1 VVTGEPRLRRAPP
14 IRAVRVVL
22 LLVTAAWL
30 AVAYAPGGE
39 PPVALRAAVYAAAV
53 LLAFLRACLV
63 PTARGAWFS
72 AGLALTAWA
81 AGDLARI
88 LPAVPPTGYPLATD
102 LAQLAA
108 YPLLALTAVA
118 LLRVSF
124 PAGVPT
130 RADVPVWL
138 EAVVAAAGAT
148 AAAAAL
154 TLDRILGTV
163 HPAGLARTVDHA
175 HPYADLG
182 LVALLAATTALSRRR
197 AGLAWPVLAA
207 GGILLAVADLVTLA
221 GHDATPLPP
230 LAAALVATAAWLPDR
245 ATADDGPDPAAALAA
260 PVAGAAALA
269 LLGYGNWRPLDRP
282 AVILAC
288 AALALAGLRAGLTVR
303 TARTLHANR
312 LAAGLDHATGLAN
325 SQAYEQRL
333 AGYRSGRLALI
344 TLQSHGLTEINDA
357 LGREVGAA
365 LLAQLGPRL
374 SEVVLRPS
382 TMDGSVQSEVDHSLV
397 ARLDDGDFAVLTD
410 RSLTE
415 AVELARRLQT
425 AVESGF
431 TVGEMVLELTASVG
445 VAALPDHADSTAAL
459 RHCADAALA
468 TAKADGTGVQAYG
481 ARVAGTVRAQARSL
495 VDELRAGLERGELSA
510 LYQPVVELR
519 VGAVVAAEVQPRWRH
534 PSRGF
539 LAAAEFVPLAEQA
552 GLMRQ
557 VTLAVLR
564 QALGQ
569 CRAWHEGGLA
579 LRVAVDLGAPTL
591 FDARLP
597 YDVARLLSDRGVH
610 PHSLV
615 FEITEDVL
623 LSGTER
629 TRVAVERLRTLG
641 VGITVDDFGRGR
653 TTLSLPRALPVDELK
668 LDPSLVAGVTESL
681 RGAAITRFA
690 VEGAHASG
698 LRVAAAGVTE
708 AAAVEALNEQGCD
721 LIQGPL
727 VSPPLPADAFT
738 RWLVRQGSAGEPGPR
753 PAEAGFGRKT

>member
-1 VVTGEPRLRRAPP
+1 VVTGEPRLRRTPA
-14 IRAVRVVL
+14 ILEARIGL
-22 LLVTAAWL
+22 LLVTAAWV

-39 PPVALRAAVYAAAV
+39 PPVALRAAVYGAAV
-53 LLAFLRACLV
+53 LLVLLRACLV
-63 PTARGAWFS
+63 LAARGAWLS

-81 AGDLARI
+81 AGDLARV
-88 LPAVPPTGYPLATD
+88 LPATPPTDYPLPTD
-102 LAQLAA
+102 LVQLAA
-108 YPLLALTAVA
+108 YPLLALTALG
-118 LLRVSF
+118 LLRASF
-124 PAGVPT
+124 PAGVPG

-148 AAAAAL
+148 AAAAAF
-154 TLDRILGTV
+154 TIDRVLAAA
-163 HPAGLARTVDHA
+163 HPTGQARTVDHA
-175 HPYADLG
+175 HPYGDLA
-182 LVALLAATTALSRRR
+182 LVALLAAATALSRRR

-221 GHDATPLPP
+221 GHDATALPP

-245 ATADDGPDPAAALAA
+245 AAGERPDPVAALAA

-269 LLGYGNWRPLDRP
+269 LLVYGNWRPVDRV
-282 AVILAC
+282 AVIVAG
-288 AALALAGLRAGLTVR
+288 AAIALAGLRAGLTVR
-303 TARTLHANR
+303 TARTLHAHQIQT
-312 LAAGLDHATGLAN
+312 GVDHGTGLAN
-325 SQAYEQRL
+325 QQAYEQRL
-333 AGYRSGRLALI
+333 AEHRAGRLALI

-357 LGREVGAA
+357 LGRDIGAA

-382 TMDGSVQSEVDHSLV
+382 TMDGSVQSEVDQPLV
-397 ARLDDGDFAVLTD
+397 ARLDDGDFAVLAD

-481 ARVAGTVRAQARSL
+481 ARVAGTVRAQAQSL
-495 VDELRAGLERGELSA
+495 VDDLRAGLARGELTV

-534 PSRGF
+534 PSRGV
-539 LAAAEFVPLAEQA
+539 LTAAEFVPLAEQA
-552 GLMRQ
+552 GLMRK

-629 TRVAVERLRTLG
+629 TRGAVERLRTLG

-653 TTLSLPRALPVDELK
+653 TALSLPRALPVDELK
-668 LDPSLVAGVTESL
+668 LDPSLVAGVTQSL

-690 VEGAHASG
+690 VEGAHAAG
-698 LRVAAAGVTE
+698 LRVAAAGVSD
-708 AAAVEALNEQGCD
+708 AATVDALNEQGCD

-738 RWLVRQGSAGEPGPR
+738 RWLVRHGSAGEPEPA